1 MELKDRDRT
10 GQNTEPT
17 RVCATEELATY
28 CVFALRVGLLAAS
41 VFIDAE
47 GVATDL
53 LQVGRFALQVAV
65 RLCLAVERKHGRCS
79 AVQVRRH
86 P

>member
-10 GQNTEPT
+10 GPDTEST
-17 RVCATEELATY
+17 RVCATEKLATY
-28 CVFALRVGLLAAS
+28 CVFALRVGLLATS
-41 VFIDAE
+41 IDAE
-47 GVATDL
+47 GVATEDL

-65 RLCLAVERKHGRCS
+65 RLCLAFKRKHRRCS